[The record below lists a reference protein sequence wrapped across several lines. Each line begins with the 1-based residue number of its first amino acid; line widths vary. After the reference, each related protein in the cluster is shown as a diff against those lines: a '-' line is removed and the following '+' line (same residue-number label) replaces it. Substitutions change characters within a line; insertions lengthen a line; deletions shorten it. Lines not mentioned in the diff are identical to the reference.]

1 MEDVAQKMDFRL
13 PSPSPE
19 LPKLWLTHNLIV
31 LGVSLRL
38 SVFFFSRWH
47 GCPTRGPPQS
57 LVYCTTHKVQTTR
70 TWWITQSPLRA
81 PAAALTESLGT
92 FTREMRKHFSFLVLP
107 SRRLK
112 KNETPGHQNF
122 PGHLTGPG
130 RKPSPTS
137 PTVSGL
143 SRCPGMRCSLR
154 RGPTHL
160 SSLTVRFLPLWSSD
174 IVADVTAAC
183 CSPYHPPVSLSSCP
197 GLGCPFS

>member
-1 MEDVAQKMDFRL
+1 MDFRL
-13 PSPSPE
+13 PSLSPE

-47 GCPTRGPPQS
+47 RCPTRGPPQS
-57 LVYCTTHKVQTTR
+57 LVYCTAHKVQTTR

-130 RKPSPTS
+130 RKPSAHFAHSVRTLALSRHAMLSAAGSHPPLQPHCPLPASLVVWHCSWRNSCLLLPIPSPCLSVLMSWLRPSLLLGTS
-137 PTVSGL
+137 P
-143 SRCPGMRCSLR
+143 
-154 RGPTHL
+154 
-160 SSLTVRFLPLWSSD
+160 
-174 IVADVTAAC
+174 
-183 CSPYHPPVSLSSCP
+183 
-197 GLGCPFS
+197 